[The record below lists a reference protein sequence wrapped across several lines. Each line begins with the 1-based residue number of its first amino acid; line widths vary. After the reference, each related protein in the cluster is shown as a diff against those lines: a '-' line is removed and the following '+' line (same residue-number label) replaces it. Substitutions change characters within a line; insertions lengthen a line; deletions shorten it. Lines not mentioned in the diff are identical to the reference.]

1 MIEIKKALILL
12 VTLTCITQAE
22 MKKTY
27 EATWTCYEQD
37 YVFYSPHYRLGRL
50 CVDNVVY
57 NTVYQYA
64 SPHDIFKSYNYKT
77 KEPYY
82 CTETTKVNKGFM
94 KDTCTYTM
102 TTFENAKDVNEN

>member
-1 MIEIKKALILL
+1 MIEIKKALLLL
-12 VTLTCITQAE
+12 VTLTYVTQAE

-27 EATWTCYEQD
+27 EATYECNTHN
-37 YVFYSPHYRLGRL
+37 YVIYSPYYRLGRL

-57 NTVYQYA
+57 NTIYQFEA
-64 SPHDIFKSYNYKT
+64 PHDLFKSYNYKT

-102 TTFENAKDVNEN
+102 TTFENAKDIK

>member
-1 MIEIKKALILL
+1 MNKALILL
-12 VTLTCITQAE
+12 VMLTCIAQAE
-22 MKKTY
+22 LKKTY
-27 EATWTCYEQD
+27 EIAGNCYTHN
-37 YVFYSPHYRLGRL
+37 YVIYSPYYQLGRL

-57 NTVYQYA
+57 NILYHSSEYHEA
-64 SPHDIFKSYNYKT
+64 FKSYNHKT